1 MIAGRASCST
11 FAGAKRTQRSSRG
24 LALLGLMLLA
34 VVAGA
39 MGGAGCTH
47 VPPYRRGRLAHPTM
61 LLDEMAG
68 PGETHVYAIHEGA
81 VGGGAA
87 VEGGCGCN

>member
-1 MIAGRASCST
+1 MLMGLMGLMGRAS
-11 FAGAKRTQRSSRG
+11 RPI
-24 LALLGLMLLA
+24 ALTLVALPLLLA
-34 VVAGA
+34 SA
-39 MGGAGCTH
+39 CTH

-61 LLDEMAG
+61 LLQETAG
-68 PGETHVYAIHEGA
+68 PGESHVYAIHEGA